1 MEALSSGADI
11 STIERVQVISEH
23 NDDEQYIWESL
34 AGGTSTITQ
43 DTANT
48 SLGHGS
54 EVRLYFKEDQ
64 HEYLEEKKTKDT
76 VKKHSEFISY
86 PIQLAEVSD
95 DEAEEE
101 ESEDKPKIKEVETS
115 EEEHNNTKPIWTR
128 NRNDIKPDVQDQGSL
143 ESKAVFF
150 VPKRASFNL
159 FESKKKRNSI
169 KLLPLSCLRYGQLW
183 DSPLILPGSPSPSW
197 LKVGGLLSLVN
208 SAGHRTWP
216 VFPKLNIERIM
227 KAQALQFKHKISED
241 TVDESVRVLPYL
253 LFKTALLTSG
263 FALDE
268 LTSVSSM
275 LRLDVDEEKESVVE
289 ASAADAP
296 ALSEAPSSSAMEI
309 DQT

>member
-1 MEALSSGADI
+1 MVNNLGTIAKSRTKGFMEALSS
-11 STIERVQVISEH
+11 ERVQVISEH

-34 AGGTSTITQ
+34 AGGTFTITQ

-115 EEEHNNTKPIWTR
+115 EEELNNTKPIWTR
-128 NRNDIKPDVQDQGSL
+128 NPNDIKPDVQDRGSL

-150 VPKRASFNL
+150 VPKRAPFNHL
-159 FESKKKRNSI
+159 ESKKKRNSI
-169 KLLPLSCLRYGQLW
+169 KLLPLSCLRYGQLK
-183 DSPLILPGSPSPSW
+183 I
-197 LKVGGLLSLVN
+197 LKVIRKNILKNCMNMFSEIAEDKDNLI
-208 SAGHRTWP
+208 
-216 VFPKLNIERIM
+216 KLYEAFDKYLKLHI
-227 KAQALQFKHKISED
+227 HED
-241 TVDESVRVLPYL
+241 
-253 LFKTALLTSG
+253 A
-263 FALDE
+263 
-268 LTSVSSM
+268 
-275 LRLDVDEEKESVVE
+275 
-289 ASAADAP
+289 
-296 ALSEAPSSSAMEI
+296 
-309 DQT
+309 